1 MNEQRKE
8 LFKAVY
14 GVETLIEI
22 SELFR
27 ADYKKIKND
36 MQGIAKAMGLFQKYV
51 LAITYMYSIT
61 TMKTNLTLFRNII
74 KKEGGLHEKTTTE
87 SFKIFDI
94 YTVIKSDYDKKL
106 TAKEK
111 QSKSLTFDVTKEI
124 KRVKKTIEDK
134 SYPVKQNQ
142 DEEQVRSYYIAY
154 LLGLST
160 GRRFTEILKTIS
172 LKENKNSY
180 IFTGILK
187 KDRTEN
193 SKTEAYILD
202 LTTNE
207 VQGYIEEIR
216 AFINTKLK
224 AKKLT
229 YKTTTEN
236 DINRMFSKVYNNA
249 VKRISE
255 DKIPNFHELR
265 HYYAIEHQERYLE
278 QNPSLKSMD
287 SEALEEHLGL
297 FRRKV
302 LGHKMI
308 SDSTRPYKTIK

>member
-1 MNEQRKE
+1 MNEQRAK

-14 GVETLIEI
+14 GVETLIEV

-74 KKEGGLHEKTTTE
+74 KKEGGLHEKTTIE

-94 YTVIKSDYDKKL
+94 YTVIKNDYDKKL
-106 TAKEK
+106 IAKEK
-111 QSKSLTFDVTKEI
+111 QSKALTFDVAKEI
-124 KRVKKTIEDK
+124 ERVKKTIEDK
-134 SYPVKQNQ
+134 SYSVKPNQ
-142 DEEQVRSYYIAY
+142 DEKQVKSYYISY
-154 LLGLST
+154 LLGLTT

-172 LKENKNSY
+172 LRKNKNSY

-202 LTTNE
+202 LTTSE
-207 VQGYIEEIR
+207 VQGYIKEIR

-229 YKTTTEN
+229 YKTATEN
-236 DINRMFSKVYNNA
+236 DINKIFSKVYNNA
-249 VKRISE
+249 VKRISK

-265 HYYAIEHQERYLE
+265 HYYAIEHQERYLA
-278 QNPSLKSMD
+278 QNPSLKNMD
-287 SEALEEHLGL
+287 NEALEEHLGL

-308 SDSTRPYKTIK
+308 DDSTRPYKTIK